1 MKTIL
6 IFLALIICGALLLF
20 AFRKLLESIY
30 NFKILIE
37 ENNNP
42 GSKPRNKLGFV
53 INKKSHRIE
62 ADSHI
67 KLPF

>member
-1 MKTIL
+1 MKIIL
-6 IFLALIICGALLLF
+6 NFLTLIICGVLLVF

-30 NFKILIE
+30 NFKILIKE
-37 ENNNP
+37 HNNP

-53 INKKSHRIE
+53 INKKNHRIE